1 MRRCLRRG
9 SEHLVALLCIGP
21 MVACGESSGA
31 GAAGESVADAGV
43 EVTDARGPDLSGPLP
58 YDTLS
63 AYGFFTGALLDLNPA
78 TGVLPYEVAAPLWSD
93 GTDKRRFLYLPP
105 GRRAERDAEGHLTFP
120 AGTVAIKHFAL
131 AGRAIETR
139 LLILTPEKW
148 TGHTYVWN
156 DEQTEAERKVAGQR
170 RVFVNAA
177 GEDQPYLIPNTNQC
191 GNCHEQD
198 DVLDLLGVTEA
209 QLDRLVTP
217 PEAGMAVNQRHWLA
231 LQGVLP
237 DPGATPPA
245 GRPLVDPYGDA
256 PLDDRARSWL
266 HANCAHCHRAGGN
279 GGPSGLKLGIDEDD
293 PTRLGVCKGPVAAGS
308 GSGELTVDVDPGHP
322 ERSIMVLR
330 MKSSDPEV
338 KMPEIPNLL
347 PDPRGVALIEAWIAA
362 MPERDCRQ

>member
-9 SEHLVALLCIGP
+9 SERLAALLCSGLL
-21 MVACGESSGA
+21 VAGCGASSETD
-31 GAAGESVADAGV
+31 AAADAG
-43 EVTDARGPDLSGPLP
+43 TDAADAGGRGPDLSGPLP

-63 AYGFFTGALLDLNPA
+63 AYGFFTGLLVELNPA
-78 TGVLPYEVAAPLWSD
+78 AGVLPYEVAAPLWSD

-105 GRRAERDAEGHLTFP
+105 GRRATRDAEGALDFP
-120 AGTVAIKHFAL
+120 VGTVAIKHFAL

-139 LLILTPEKW
+139 LLIRTPEKW

-156 DEQTEAERKVAGQR
+156 DEQTEAERKIAGQR
-170 RVFVNAA
+170 RVLVNAA
-177 GEDQPYLIPNTNQC
+177 GEDQPYLVPNTNQC

-198 DVLDLLGVTEA
+198 DVLGLLGVSEA

-217 PEAGMAVNQRHWLA
+217 PEAGVEVNQRHWLA
-231 LQGVLP
+231 QQGVLP

-245 GRPLVDPYGDA
+245 GRALVDPYGDA

-279 GGPSGLKLGIDEDD
+279 GGPSGLELGIDEDN
-293 PTRLGVCKGPVAAGS
+293 PTHFGVCKGPVAAGT
-308 GSGELTVDVDPGHP
+308 GSGDLVVDVDPGHP

-330 MKSSDPEV
+330 LKSSDPEV